1 MTHKNSAGFLLL
13 LGTCL
18 FTGIAAAQ
26 SREPA
31 GFELQSVDSNMSAD
45 EYQRACHS
53 NQHRIRK
60 FLETYSEDTLLS
72 WGVPKAGIQV
82 LGAVAGAA
90 VSQEA
95 TLYLNSSKSLAIDLQ
110 DAAQNDRAIFFA
122 IKHKW

>member
-1 MTHKNSAGFLLL
+1 MIHRKSAVFSLL
-13 LGTCL
+13 LGAWF

-31 GFELQSVDSNMSAD
+31 GFELQTVDSTMSAD
-45 EYQRACHS
+45 EYRRACHS

-60 FLETYSEDTLLS
+60 FIENYSEDTLSS

-95 TLYLNSSKSLAIDLQ
+95 TLYLNSAKSLAIDLQ